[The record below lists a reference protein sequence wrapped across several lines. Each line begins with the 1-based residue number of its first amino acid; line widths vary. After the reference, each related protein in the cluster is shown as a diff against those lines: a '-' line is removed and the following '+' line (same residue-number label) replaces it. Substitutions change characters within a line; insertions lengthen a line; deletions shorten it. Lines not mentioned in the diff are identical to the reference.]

1 MTSLRQR
8 MIRDMNLAG
17 FTAGTQRAYI
27 HGVHQLAKHY
37 RLPPDQLSEKQVE
50 DYVFYLRDDKK
61 VAKGTFHTNHRFK
74 LRFTACLPCGKT
86 RYFCENDRAIANKN
100 PYQEYFHSI
109 RFLFVNT
116 LNRDW
121 ALFTKKKCVSRVRSV
136 CLTLAAA
143 KTVAL

>member
-27 HGVHQLAKHY
+27 NGVRQLAAHY

-50 DYVFYLRDDKK
+50 DYVFHLREDKK
-61 VAKGTFHTNHRFK
+61 VAKGTF
-74 LRFTACLPCGKT
+74 
-86 RYFCENDRAIANKN
+86 
-100 PYQEYFHSI
+100 QEYFYAI
-109 RFLFVNT
+109 RFLFENT

-121 ALFTKKKCVSRVRSV
+121 ALFTKKKYGSRVKNV
-136 CLTLAAA
+136 CPPFAAV
-143 KTVAL
+143 KTAAL